1 MHTANLAMGNVV
13 VNGVSQQSVSNFQQ
27 ERGIWCFPPG
37 STCFVQLL
45 VHQSVHAALAS
56 FAACHAGSSAGMV
69 VLALVVGKDLHVSVM
84 RHLSL
89 IILLYHDKSA
99 MYYE

>member
-1 MHTANLAMGNVV
+1 ML
-13 VNGVSQQSVSNFQQ
+13 
-27 ERGIWCFPPG
+27 
-37 STCFVQLL
+37 
-45 VHQSVHAALAS
+45 
-56 FAACHAGSSAGMV
+56 

-89 IILLYHDKSA
+89 IILLHHDKSA